1 MTKHSGTQIM
11 TEQDMN
17 WYQFEAI
24 QIEVDLLWRYRCID
38 KSVMALVASISREV
52 MISGRFSGELRKRA
66 VEVQE
71 LLATEEVSE
80 RYKRCVAI
88 EESQRI

>member
-1 MTKHSGTQIM
+1 M

-24 QIEVDLLWRYRCID
+24 QLEVDLLWRHRCID

-52 MISGRFSGELRKRA
+52 MISGRFSGELRRRA
-66 VEVQE
+66 IEVQE